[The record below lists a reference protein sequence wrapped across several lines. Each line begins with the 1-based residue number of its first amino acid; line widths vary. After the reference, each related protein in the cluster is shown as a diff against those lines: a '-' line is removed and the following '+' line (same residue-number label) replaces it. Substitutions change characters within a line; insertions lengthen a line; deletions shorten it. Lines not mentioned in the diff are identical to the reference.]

1 MKRSAQWVLVAALVP
16 SIHASTADLHEI
28 LSASRDRIQTADYRI
43 TGRLVRV
50 EANGTRTSENVTV
63 KAHWFPGVLR
73 VLVDVN
79 APAKAREHVLLE
91 MRPDGEDTI
100 FIAHPGDHAP
110 VPLPFARWDDGPLG
124 GTFSYEDFLEPQYFW
139 PVQIELA
146 PARRGARDCS
156 VVKSA
161 PGPIDR
167 THYAEEKTWLDK
179 TIGFPVYAEK
189 TRKGSGVIKQFTYY
203 GLRHD
208 GGIWSASQVEAKV
221 AGKDGSTLFIIDRGS
236 AKANLGAKDFS
247 PESMIHF
254 QGGL

>member
-1 MKRSAQWVLVAALVP
+1 MKRIAQLVLALALFPFV
-16 SIHASTADLHEI
+16 HASAADVHEV

-50 EANGTRTSENVTV
+50 DANGTRSSDNITV

-73 VLVDVN
+73 VLLDVN
-79 APAKAREHVLLE
+79 APANAREHILLE
-91 MRPDGEDTI
+91 MRPNGEDTI
-100 FIAHPGDHAP
+100 SIAHPGDHAP

-124 GTFSYEDFLEPQYFW
+124 GAFSYEDFLEPQYFW
-139 PVQIELA
+139 PVQIELD
-146 PARRGARDCS
+146 PARRGARDCN
-156 VVKSA
+156 VVKST

-167 THYAEEKTWLDK
+167 THYAEERTWLDK

-189 TRKGSGVIKQFTYY
+189 TRKGSGVIKQFTYF

-208 GGIWSASQVEAKV
+208 GGVWAASQVEVKIS
-221 AGKDGSTLFIIDRGS
+221 GKSGSTLFIIDRGS
-236 AKANLGAKDFS
+236 AKANLGVNDFS
-247 PESMIHF
+247 PESMVHF